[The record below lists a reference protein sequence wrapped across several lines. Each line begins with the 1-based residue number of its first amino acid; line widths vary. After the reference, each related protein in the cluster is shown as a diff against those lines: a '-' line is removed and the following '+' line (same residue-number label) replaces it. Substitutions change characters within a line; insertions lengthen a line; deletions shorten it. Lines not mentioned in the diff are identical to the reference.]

1 MPDSDVAVA
10 NEALTLIGDDSI
22 TSLDQDAARAKAIK
36 RIYTPR
42 LDAVLRGHD
51 WNFAR
56 MRKAL
61 GKLDAVP
68 EFGFKFMY
76 QLPQDPLCLRV
87 LTTNLDEDDP
97 WDIEVYKTDS
107 AQYRVL
113 LTDETDPEIRYI
125 ARIVDPTLWDAL
137 FADAFVLTLASSV
150 AYALTRNATLTA
162 ELNRDRDEAWKKA
175 RSVDGQEGR
184 PLKRFLSNS
193 FTSVR

>member
-10 NEALTLIGDDSI
+10 NEALILLGDDTI

-42 LDAVLRGHD
+42 LDAALRSHD

-56 MRKAL
+56 MRAAL
-61 GKLDAVP
+61 AKLDAVP
-68 EFGFKFMY
+68 EFGYDFMY

-87 LTTNLDEDDP
+87 LTTNLDESDP
-97 WDIEVYKTDS
+97 WDIEVYKTAS

-113 LTDETDPEIRYI
+113 LTDEADVEIRYI
-125 ARIVDPTLWDAL
+125 ARVSDPTLWDAL

-184 PLKRFLSNS
+184 PLKRFLSSS